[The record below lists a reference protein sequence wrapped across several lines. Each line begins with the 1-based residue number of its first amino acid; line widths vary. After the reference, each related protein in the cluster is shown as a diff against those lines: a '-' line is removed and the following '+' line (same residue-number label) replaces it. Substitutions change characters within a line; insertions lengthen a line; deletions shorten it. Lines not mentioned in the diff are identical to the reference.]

1 MILKYITIVTLIVV
15 ITLSCGKK
23 KSPFLFF
30 PSSSEGDQTTLNN
43 NSDSNNSTSG
53 SNNDSNSGSNNNSSS
68 GTNNNLNS
76 QINDQ
81 YGNLSYNF
89 QTILDVNVNISVLD
103 PDGPVSGAIISITD
117 PTNNHNLYQSITNSN
132 GVVTGVVQIST
143 SLQYVNL
150 SVQVGNISL
159 QFQVPVTQL
168 NQYLITIDR
177 IISFEQDVNNN
188 NPVDSDNDGTPDD
201 NDIYPHDP
209 SRATKI
215 IFPNGGLGIIAF
227 EDLFP
232 VPGDADF
239 NDVVLKITI
248 EEDLN
253 TQGQIVRIRGNYQFL
268 ARGAGYNH
276 VVLIKL
282 QGGGTLIQKVYD
294 GNNSLVNQINTHVDS
309 LTKLPLFLKD
319 SLYFANPSYDSSSLY
334 TTHEL
339 CGWNSRTD
347 NVYIP
352 CYSSQLEVIFDQ
364 PQSKEQLKAPY
375 DLYIYVKNTRKEI
388 HFPNLYFN
396 ADGTDKYLDSNGF
409 PWAILIPSKW
419 NWPYERQY
427 MTYGYPCFD
436 EWYISRGVHYTDW
449 YIRTDSN
456 SRAKI
461 FPYFI
466 DIQYQDIEGCR

>member
-1 MILKYITIVTLIVV
+1 MKIKYFTIVTIIMLT
-15 ITLSCGKK
+15 TLFCGKK

-30 PSSSEGDQTTLNN
+30 PSSSEKDQISLNK
-43 NSDSNNSTSG
+43 NSDSENFTSG
-53 SNNDSNSGSNNNSSS
+53 SNHNS
-68 GTNNNLNS
+68 NS

-81 YGNLSYNF
+81 YGDLNYDF
-89 QTILDVNVNISVLD
+89 QTILDVNVNISVYD

-117 PTNNHNLYQSITNSN
+117 PTNNHNLYQSVTNSN
-132 GVVTGVVQIST
+132 GVVSGVVQIST

-150 SVQVGNISL
+150 NVRVGDINL

-168 NQYLITIDR
+168 NQYLIKIDR
-177 IISFEQDVNNN
+177 IISFEQNVNNN
-188 NPVDSDNDGTPDD
+188 NPTDSDNDGTPDG
-201 NDIYPHDP
+201 NDIYPDDP

-215 IFPNGGLGIIAF
+215 LFPNDGLGIIAF

-239 NDVVLKITI
+239 NDVVLKIAI

-253 TQGQIVRIRGNYQFL
+253 TQGQIARIRGNYQFL

-276 VVLIKL
+276 IILIKL
-282 QGGGTLIQKVYD
+282 QGSGTLIQKVYD
-294 GNNSLVNQINTHVDS
+294 NNNSLVSQIYTHVDS
-309 LTKLPLFLKD
+309 LTKVPLFLKD
-319 SLYFANPSYDSSSLY
+319 SLYFANPSYNSSSLY

-339 CGWNSRTD
+339 CGWNSDT
-347 NVYIP
+347 NNMYIP

-364 PQSKEQLKAPY
+364 PQLKEQLRAPY

-396 ADGTDKYLDSNGF
+396 PNGSDQYLDSNGF

-419 NWPYERQY
+419 NWPYERKY
-427 MTYGYPCFD
+427 ITYGYPCFD
-436 EWYISRGVHYTDW
+436 EWYISRGVNYADW
-449 YIRTDSN
+449 YIRTNPN
-456 SRAKI
+456 SRTNI
-461 FPYFI
+461 FPYFT
-466 DIQYQDIEGCR
+466 DIEYQDTEGCQ